1 MYNNSSQH
9 DKNFRFAIILL
20 LLGVL
25 CRAPYATGQSTAETA
40 TTTALSAGTTAT
52 AAAAAAV
59 AAAKT
64 LRFPVEIM
72 GGSGA
77 SVTSSHLQTPSGRP
91 PQIINRRAFE
101 QHAGP
106 DAGKLLI
113 RSGTPSISYVWI
125 DDKYVGPT
133 PVSLALAPGKHHL
146 FLRGPRNESGDSMVD
161 VPPRGTREVAPA
173 LTTPYRSK
181 FTIR

>member
-25 CRAPYATGQSTAETA
+25 CRAPYATGQSIAETA
-40 TTTALSAGTTAT
+40 TTTAAGTT
-52 AAAAAAV
+52 AAAAAAA

-64 LRFPVEIM
+64 LHFPSVEIK

-77 SVTSSHLQTPSGRP
+77 SVTSSHLQTPSGPP

-133 PVSLALAPGKHHL
+133 PVTLALPPGKHHL
-146 FLRGPRNESGDSMVD
+146 FLRGPRNESGDSVVD

>member
-25 CRAPYATGQSTAETA
+25 CRAPYATGQSIAETA
-40 TTTALSAGTTAT
+40 TTTAAGTTAAAV
-52 AAAAAAV
+52 AAA

-64 LRFPVEIM
+64 LRFPSVEIM

-77 SVTSSHLQTPSGRP
+77 SVTSSHLQTPSGPP

-146 FLRGPRNESGDSMVD
+146 FLRGPRNESGDSVVD

>member
-1 MYNNSSQH
+1 MNTNSSQYGT
-9 DKNFRFAIILL
+9 NFLFPIVLL
-20 LLGVL
+20 LLATFW
-25 CRAPYATGQSTAETA
+25 CAPYSGAQAIAETA
-40 TTTALSAGTTAT
+40 TTTALSAGTTA
-52 AAAAAAV
+52 

-64 LRFPVEIM
+64 IRFPSVEIT

-77 SVTSSHLQTPSGRP
+77 SGTSSHLQTPSGPP

-101 QHAGP
+101 QQAGP
-106 DAGKLLI
+106 EAGKLLI

-146 FLRGPRNESGDSMVD
+146 FLRGPRNESGDSVVD

>member
-9 DKNFRFAIILL
+9 DKDFRFAIIL

-25 CRAPYATGQSTAETA
+25 CRAPYANGQSTAETA
-40 TTTALSAGTTAT
+40 TTTALSAGT
-52 AAAAAAV
+52 AAAAI

-64 LRFPVEIM
+64 LRFPSVEIM

-77 SVTSSHLQTPSGRP
+77 SATSSHLQTPSGPP

-146 FLRGPRNESGDSMVD
+146 FLRGPRNESADSVVD

>member
-1 MYNNSSQH
+1 MNTNCT
-9 DKNFRFAIILL
+9 NFLFPIVLL
-20 LLGVL
+20 LLAL
-25 CRAPYATGQSTAETA
+25 FWCAPYSGAQAIAETA
-40 TTTALSAGTTAT
+40 TTTALSAGTTA
-52 AAAAAAV
+52 

-64 LRFPVEIM
+64 IRFPSVEIT
-72 GGSGA
+72 GGSGG
-77 SVTSSHLQTPSGRP
+77 SGTSSHLQTPSGPP

-101 QHAGP
+101 QQAGP
-106 DAGKLLI
+106 EAGKLLI
-113 RSGTPSISYVWI
+113 RSGTSISYVWI

-146 FLRGPRNESGDSMVD
+146 FLRGPRNESGDSVVD

>member
-1 MYNNSSQH
+1 MYTNTSQH
-9 DKNFRFAIILL
+9 GKNFLFAVVLF

-25 CRAPYATGQSTAETA
+25 GCAPYSAAQAIAETA
-40 TTTALSAGTTAT
+40 TTTALSAGTTA
-52 AAAAAAV
+52 

-64 LRFPVEIM
+64 IRFPNLEIT

-77 SVTSSHLQTPSGRP
+77 SGTSSHLQTPSGPP

-113 RSGTPSISYVWI
+113 RSSTPSISYVWI

-133 PVSLALAPGKHHL
+133 PLSLALAPGKYHL
-146 FLRGPRNESGDSMVD
+146 FVRGPRNESGDSVVE
-161 VPPRGTREVAPA
+161 VPSRGTREVAPV
-173 LTTPYRSK
+173 LNTPYRSK